1 MRIKKNIKIAAAALF
16 MSGVVALNAS
26 ALVSR
31 SNQINK
37 LTIEQ
42 QNYISTI
49 EEMQETIESYE
60 DIIANLQAE
69 LNEAQSELD
78 TAQSADIEI
87 REGLK
92 LTYVGDFK
100 TTAYCVEK
108 YKHICGEGKGI
119 TSSGAK
125 ATPGVTVAAD
135 TSIFPYG
142 TVLYIEDVG
151 IRVVQDTGSAIKN
164 HKLDVA
170 VDTHA
175 NALKWSGYGTHRVY
189 VVS

>member
-1 MRIKKNIKIAAAALF
+1 

-125 ATPGVTVAAD
+125 AIPGVTVAAD
-135 TSIFPYG
+135 TSVFPYG

-151 IRVVQDTGSAIKN
+151 IRVVQDTGSAIKK
-164 HKLDVA
+164 HKLDIA

-189 VVS
+189 VVN

>member
-1 MRIKKNIKIAAAALF
+1 
-16 MSGVVALNAS
+16 MSGIVALNAS

-31 SNQINK
+31 SNQINE

-49 EEMQETIESYE
+49 EEMQETIGSYE

-135 TSIFPYG
+135 TSVFPYG
-142 TVLYIEDVG
+142 TVLYIEGVG
-151 IRVVQDTGSAIKN
+151 IRVVQDTGSAIKK

-170 VDTHA
+170 VDTHV
-175 NALKWSGYGTHRVY
+175 NALKWDGYGTHRVY
-189 VVS
+189 VVN

>member
-1 MRIKKNIKIAAAALF
+1 MRIKKNIKIAVTAIAMA
-16 MSGVVALNAS
+16 GVMALNAS

-31 SNQINK
+31 SNQINV

-49 EEMQETIESYE
+49 EEMQETITSYE
-60 DIIANLQAE
+60 SIIANLQEE
-69 LNEAQSELD
+69 LNQAQTELS
-78 TAQSADIEI
+78 TAQSKEIMI

-125 ATPGVTVAAD
+125 AQPGVTVAAD
-135 TSIFPYG
+135 TSVFPYG
-142 TVLYIEDVG
+142 TILYIENVG
-151 IRVVQDTGSAIKN
+151 LRVVQDTGSAIKN

-170 VDTHA
+170 VDTHE
-175 NALKWSGYGTHRVY
+175 NALKWDGYGTHRVY
-189 VVS
+189 VVK

>member
-31 SNQINK
+31 SNQINE

-49 EEMQETIESYE
+49 EEMQETIGSYE

-100 TTAYCVEK
+100 TTAYCVEQ

-119 TSSGAK
+119 TSSGSK
-125 ATPGVTVAAD
+125 ATPDVTVAAD

-151 IRVVQDTGSAIKN
+151 IRVVQDTGSAIKK

-170 VDTHA
+170 VDTHT